1 MAEQKYTAVHQRL
14 TAVQDELDRV
24 TAEHVRQT
32 QQWTARH
39 EHDLNNITS
48 LETDLSQLRQQLDDN
63 RFTPLCSSSSS
74 SSSSSSGSSSSSRLV
89 VIVVVL
95 FVVLLVWIHFLPIK

>member
-1 MAEQKYTAVHQRL
+1 VAEQKYAAVHQRL
-14 TAVQDELDRV
+14 TAVQDELNRV

-74 SSSSSSGSSSSSRLV
+74 SGSSSSRLV